1 MTIKAK
7 KAQLNLLEIIKTGE
21 AALRNKTVSLGFD
34 AFVDSV
40 VKVIRQK
47 DVDGKAHYF
56 ESTLAFGEYIVDKG
70 KKSFSI
76 EMEEITN
83 KLGGNMPIM
92 ANAVAQMGP
101 KVSCIGPM
109 GRDAIHPVFRPMQEY
124 CELYSYAD
132 PGLTKVLEFPSG
144 KIMMAEMTGLNNIPW
159 EFIRDSVGVNTFLD
173 LFSGSDLIAVLNWS
187 ELDNSTAIWQGLL
200 RDVLNHT
207 TSQNRP
213 VGFFD
218 LSDCSKREATS
229 IREALS
235 LLSDFSH
242 HWDIVLSLN
251 LNEASIL
258 TNVFGM
264 EHDSPGDIKRMCE
277 YIFAKLNIH
286 TVIIHTARSSV
297 AMDSSGLYAQNSF
310 YLDKPIISSG
320 AGDNFNAGYA
330 IGRLLDLQTEACLT
344 LGNAT
349 SALYM
354 RSTKSPSIDELVD
367 FLSNNL
373 STWNLTTAK

>member
-1 MTIKAK
+1 MLHNLFAIAVLFNQSPMTIKAK

-144 KIMMAEMTGLNNIPW
+144 KM
-159 EFIRDSVGVNTFLD
+159 
-173 LFSGSDLIAVLNWS
+173 
-187 ELDNSTAIWQGLL
+187 
-200 RDVLNHT
+200 
-207 TSQNRP
+207 
-213 VGFFD
+213 
-218 LSDCSKREATS
+218 
-229 IREALS
+229 
-235 LLSDFSH
+235 
-242 HWDIVLSLN
+242 
-251 LNEASIL
+251 
-258 TNVFGM
+258 
-264 EHDSPGDIKRMCE
+264 
-277 YIFAKLNIH
+277 IF
-286 TVIIHTARSSV
+286 V
-297 AMDSSGLYAQNSF
+297 
-310 YLDKPIISSG
+310 
-320 AGDNFNAGYA
+320 
-330 IGRLLDLQTEACLT
+330 
-344 LGNAT
+344 
-349 SALYM
+349 
-354 RSTKSPSIDELVD
+354 
-367 FLSNNL
+367 NNL
-373 STWNLTTAK
+373 REGQHVTVLQLPARPRDRSDTSEKIHSSLVA